1 MNNEIKV
8 TSQLLFKEEPLVIN
22 KPAVRVLGLN
32 EAIVV
37 QQIHYWLDINRKAK
51 INFHDGRTWTYNTY
65 ENWVEKNFDFWSVRN
80 LKRIFEKLFNKGI
93 LLKGNYN
100 SRKYDR
106 TLWVTINYEK
116 LDELLIDFNNKNK
129 EKNEENVEI
138 STKCQNDT
146 MSDSNIV
153 PSCHYGKCQVV
164 TMESDK
170 MSLPIPETT
179 KEITK
184 EISTTQSTKVDSVVE
199 DKNIQLIEDKTHLKA
214 MSDNMKRKV
223 SKWNYERLEKAI
235 EKFISLDG
243 VYFAMLEKI
252 YKDDKNFVP
261 KSEKAYIP
269 KVKTR
274 FHNINER
281 FKDYEPENLE
291 RLLKESQKNKFKNTS
306 SEGIKLIVSDSMKD
320 LISNIHLSK
329 IGVNKEDF
337 EYNYYFSST
346 RSEIDK
352 KSNEEILKLA
362 KEYNINFEIKNN
374 EYIVKN

>member
-65 ENWVEKNFDFWSVRN
+65 ENWVEKNFDFWSVPT
-80 LKRIFEKLFNKGI
+80 LKRIFKNLFDKEI

-100 SRKYDR
+100 PHKYDR
-106 TLWVTINYEK
+106 KLWVTINYEK
-116 LDELLIDFNNKNK
+116 LDELLMDFK

-138 STKCQNDT
+138 STKCQVDT

-153 PSCHYGKCQVV
+153 SKRYDGKDQVD
-164 TMESDK
+164 TMESIK
-170 MSLPIPETT
+170 MIRPIAETNT
-179 KEITK
+179 ETNT

-199 DKNIQLIEDKTHLKA
+199 DKNIKLIENKTHLKA
-214 MSDNMKRKV
+214 MSNNMKRKV

-252 YKDDKNFVP
+252 YKDDKNFVT
-261 KSEKAYIP
+261 KSEKAYTP

-281 FKDYEPENLE
+281 FRDYEPEDLE
-291 RLLKESQKNKFKNTS
+291 KLLKESQKDKFKKTS
-306 SEGIKLIVSDSMKD
+306 SEGVELIVSDSIKD

-337 EYNYYFSST
+337 EYDYYLGQI
-346 RSEIDK
+346 RAGIDK
-352 KSNEEILKLA
+352 KSNKELLELA

>member
-51 INFHDGRTWTYNTY
+51 INLHDGRTWTYNTY
-65 ENWVEKNFDFWSVRN
+65 ENWVEKNFDFWSVPT
-80 LKRIFEKLFNKGI
+80 LKRIFKNLFDKEI

-129 EKNEENVEI
+129 EKNKENVEI

-153 PSCHYGKCQVV
+153 SNWNDGKGQID
-164 TMESDK
+164 TLESVK
-170 MSLPIPETT
+170 VIPPIPETNT
-179 KEITK
+179 EIKT
-184 EISTTQSTKVDSVVE
+184 EISNTTQSTKVDSVVE
-199 DKNIQLIEDKTHLKA
+199 DKNIKLIEDKTHLKA
-214 MSDNMKRKV
+214 MSYNMKRKV

-235 EKFISLDG
+235 EKFI
-243 VYFAMLEKI
+243 
-252 YKDDKNFVP
+252 
-261 KSEKAYIP
+261 
-269 KVKTR
+269 
-274 FHNINER
+274 
-281 FKDYEPENLE
+281 
-291 RLLKESQKNKFKNTS
+291 
-306 SEGIKLIVSDSMKD
+306 
-320 LISNIHLSK
+320 
-329 IGVNKEDF
+329 
-337 EYNYYFSST
+337 
-346 RSEIDK
+346 
-352 KSNEEILKLA
+352 
-362 KEYNINFEIKNN
+362 
-374 EYIVKN
+374 

>member
-65 ENWVEKNFDFWSVRN
+65 ENWVEKNFDFWSVPT
-80 LKRIFEKLFNKGI
+80 LKRIFKNLFDKEI

-116 LDELLIDFNNKNK
+116 LDELLMDFK
-129 EKNEENVEI
+129 EKNKENVEI

-146 MSDSNIV
+146 MSNFNIV
-153 PSCHYGKCQVV
+153 SNWNDGKDQID
-164 TMESDK
+164 TLESVK
-170 MSLPIPETT
+170 VIPPIPKTT

-199 DKNIQLIEDKTHLKA
+199 DKNIKLIENKTHLKA
-214 MSDNMKRKV
+214 MSNNMKRKV

-235 EKFISLDG
+235 EKFISLEG
-243 VYFAMLEKI
+243 IYFTMLEKI

-261 KSEKAYIP
+261 KKKKDDIP

-281 FKDYEPENLE
+281 FGDYEPKELE
-291 RLLKESQKNKFKNTS
+291 RLLKESQKDKFKNIS
-306 SEGIKLIVSDSMKD
+306 SEGVELIVSDSMKD
-320 LISNIHLSK
+320 LISNIYLNK
-329 IGVNKEDF
+329 IGVNKADF
-337 EYNYYFSST
+337 EYDYYLGQI
-346 RSEIDK
+346 RAGIDK
-352 KSNEEILKLA
+352 KSNKELLELA
-362 KEYNINFEIKNN
+362 KEYNIEFEIKNN
-374 EYIVKN
+374 EYIAKN